1 MSKKDWQLLQQY
13 KASGLTPERA
23 KELGA
28 ADAEGRLA
36 VLPCKM
42 GAQLF
47 VVIIDEELN
56 GQHTASIHRDKAEEF
71 LVCDKGVLV
80 GNGEGCFDE
89 IGKDTVYLD
98 RAEAEQAAETLLWTT
113 SEAQP

>member
-47 VVIIDEELN
+47 YVFDDEELD
-56 GQHTASIHRDKAEEF
+56 GRREVGIHREKAAEF
-71 LVCDKGVLV
+71 LVCDDGVLV

-98 RAEAEQAAETLLWTT
+98 RAEAERAAEALLWAT
-113 SEAQP
+113 SEA

>member
-47 VVIIDEELN
+47 YVFDVEELDGRRTVN
-56 GQHTASIHRDKAEEF
+56 IHSEKVEEF
-71 LVCDKGVLV
+71 LVCDDGVLV
-80 GNGEGCFDE
+80 GTGDGCFDE
-89 IGKDTVYLD
+89 IGKDVAYLD
-98 RAEAEQAAETLLWTT
+98 RAEAKRAAETLRT
-113 SEAQP
+113 AQG